1 MESMVR
7 NFIDGTWVD
16 SRSGKRFEKTNP
28 ADSRDVV
35 ASVTISDSD
44 DVDLAVAAA
53 RRAYPAWKALPAP
66 KRGEILFRVGE
77 LLLKKKTELG
87 HLVTREMGKVLAE
100 GLGDVQEAIDM
111 AYYMAGEGRRLHG
124 ETVPSELP
132 DKDCKSVREPH
143 GVIALITPWN
153 FPTAI
158 PAWKLFPALIC
169 GNTVVLKPSSSTP
182 ACAAALVQALEE
194 AGVPKGVV
202 NLVCGPGEDVGEYLV
217 THPGVDAV
225 SFTGSC
231 AAGERLESLLG
242 TLHRPLALEMGGKN
256 AIIVMDDADLHLAL
270 EGVLWGAFGT
280 SGQRCTASSRV
291 FVHDSRYEQFLALL
305 KMAAAG
311 LKIGPGLNSSTD
323 VGPLINEPQLQ
334 KVLKYI
340 SIGQEE
346 GARLVA
352 GGSRILGGDCSNGYF
367 VEPTIFADV
376 LPLMRVAQEEI
387 FGPVVSVLRFSTL
400 EEAIALVN
408 DVKFGLS
415 SAVYTRD
422 VNNSARAE
430 RDLQTGIVYIN
441 ASTIGA
447 EIQLPF
453 GGWKH
458 SGSGHPE
465 AGGRGGALDFYS
477 RVKVVYRDF
486 SGRLQKA
493 QIDR

>member
-1 MESMVR
+1 MVHTVK
-7 NFIDGTWVD
+7 NFIAGTWVA
-16 SRSGKRFEKTNP
+16 SISGKCFETRNP

-35 ASVTISDSD
+35 ASVALSDKQ
-44 DVDLAVAAA
+44 DVDRAVEAAQKA
-53 RRAYPAWKALPAP
+53 FPAWKALPAP
-66 KRGEILFRVGE
+66 KRGEILFRVAE
-77 LLLKKKTELG
+77 ILLRKKNELG
-87 HLVTREMGKVLAE
+87 HLVTREMGKVLSE

-111 AYYMAGEGRRLHG
+111 AYFMAGEGRRLQG

-132 DKDCKSVREPH
+132 DKDCKSIREPH
-143 GVIALITPWN
+143 GVAALITPWN

-158 PAWKLFPALIC
+158 PSWKLFPALIS
-169 GNTVVLKPSSSTP
+169 GNTVILKPSSSTP
-182 ACAAALVQALEE
+182 ACAAALVQALEQ
-194 AGVPKGVV
+194 AGVPSGVV
-202 NLVCGPGEDVGEYLV
+202 NLVFGPGERVGEYLV

-225 SFTGSC
+225 SFTGSS

-256 AIIVMDDADLHLAL
+256 AIIIMDDADLQLAL

-280 SGQRCTASSRV
+280 SGQRCTAASRV
-291 FVHDSRYEQFLALL
+291 FVHTSVYEQFLGSL
-305 KMAAAG
+305 KTAAEA
-311 LKIGPGLNSSTD
+311 LKIGPGLLPETD
-323 VGPLINEPQLQ
+323 VGPLINEQQ
-334 KVLKYI
+334 MNKVLQYI
-340 SIGQEE
+340 SIGKEE
-346 GARLVA
+346 GARLVT
-352 GGSRILGGDCSNGYF
+352 GGNRILCGDCSQGNF

-376 LPLMRVAQEEI
+376 LPRMRIAQEEI

-400 EEAIALVN
+400 DEAIAQVN
-408 DVKFGLS
+408 DVPYGLS
-415 SAVYTRD
+415 SAIYTRN
-422 VNNSARAE
+422 VNSSARAE
-430 RDLQTGIVYIN
+430 RDLHTGLVYIN

-477 RVKVVYRDF
+477 RIKVIYRDF

-493 QIDR
+493 QIDT